1 MKFKNL
7 NTKTG
12 HRGLGSF
19 VTKCLTTCILLLT
32 LSLGAFAQQVTMD
45 FVWVPSA
52 GTSTTADFDVI
63 LKNTGAVPLTF
74 NGIIIRSLAHNANTS
89 ILTGGV
95 GTISWNSVAGTAP
108 TSVASGNGWNN
119 WPNISTNLGYT
130 AGTRILN
137 YSSSN
142 TFFTNATAP
151 TIPTGAGVNIGRFRM
166 TVTGGTFVQGAQFGF
181 AWATTA
187 AVIAYVNGAT
197 TTTSLATAGT
207 NKVVTASASQPL
219 GPVVTGPT
227 ASVLSGSTSIC
238 NGATANLSVAVTGGT
253 SPYTVTV
260 TDGTSS
266 FTATGTSPVSI
277 PVTPSSTK
285 TYSISS
291 VTGGGTGTGNSG
303 SATVTVTN
311 PSDNVTTISQCGGS
325 YTWANNGQT
334 YTTSGVYTGTTTN
347 CVTEKLDLTIT
358 PATTIGSVTQTQ
370 CGGTYT
376 WPSNGQT
383 YSTSGTY
390 TNVVGCN
397 TATLNLTITAPTTTG
412 SVTQTQCGGTYTWP
426 SNGQTYTTSGTYTNV
441 VGCNTATLNLTITPT
456 SDNVTTISQC
466 GGSYT
471 WANNGQTYTTSGV
484 YTGTTTNCVT
494 EKLNLTITAPSDNVT
509 TISQCGGSYTWANN
523 GQTYTTSGVYTG
535 TTTNCVTEKLNLT
548 INGGAMALTSAGNS
562 VTGSSSASVTVNN
575 SAALVN
581 NSSCDYIA
589 TVTDGPSGSGAGSV
603 TVGVV
608 VAPSNTVSSI
618 NGQLYARRSF
628 NINAT
633 NGEAGS
639 ITFYANQSD
648 FDTYNANAGTLL
660 QMNATN
666 VKIAQVINGITGT
679 VVPIATTASYNSAL
693 ARYEITCNVPNL
705 SGEYYLYTNPACA
718 LTMSTI
724 SVGTMTAVTSNSTYN
739 VPLTWTAVSGAVSYD
754 IRFRQVGTPTWTS
767 FAATNLSRILVG
779 LLSSTTYEF
788 QGKVRCSS
796 NTASGLWGTL
806 GTFTTPAPLVVCT
819 SPSSVS
825 VSAITA
831 TSANF
836 SWTAMSTP
844 TTSYM
849 LRYRAVGATTWQN
862 CGVTTNSKAIG
873 GLTSGTSYEA
883 QVASYCSSINAYG
896 AFTSSATFTTVSA
909 PTCAAPT
916 NFAYVSSTGSTAT
929 VSWTNSTGP
938 TTYVVSVRVAGSTA
952 AYLNYNGTSNPRHM
966 GGLTPNT
973 QYEAYLRGYCAAT
986 QQFTTSSPL
995 IYFNTGALSKSP
1007 ALVEYPEGVK
1017 PEVKMYP
1024 NPTSNELNIEL
1035 LSENQSITSIKVMDM
1050 SGRVV
1055 KQTQSVTFEGV
1066 NTINVSLSELTA
1078 GMYTIQVVN
1087 NDKLMHI
1094 GRVTKN

>member
-1 MKFKNL
+1 MKLKNL

-12 HRGLGSF
+12 YKGLGSF

-32 LSLGAFAQQVTMD
+32 LSMGAFAQQVTMD

-52 GTSTTADFDVI
+52 GTSTTADFDII

-74 NGIIIRSLAHNANTS
+74 NGIIIRSLAHTANTT

-142 TFFTNATAP
+142 TFFTSATAP

-207 NKVVTASASQPL
+207 NKIVTASASQPL
-219 GPVVTGPT
+219 GPVASGPT
-227 ASVLSGSTSIC
+227 ASVLSGTASIC
-238 NGATANLSVAVTGGT
+238 NGSSTNLSVAVTGGT

-260 TDGTSS
+260 TDGTSN

-277 PVTPSSTK
+277 SVSPTSTK
-285 TYSISS
+285 TYSIVS
-291 VTGGGTGTGNSG
+291 VTGGGTGTGNTG

-311 PSDNVTTISQCGGS
+311 PSDNVTSISQCGGSYTWANNGQTYSTSGIYTGTTTNCVTEKLNLTITTPSDNVTTISQCGGS

-334 YTTSGVYTGTTTN
+334 YSTSGIYTGTTTN
-347 CVTEKLDLTIT
+347 CVTEKLD
-358 PATTIGSVTQTQ
+358 
-370 CGGTYT
+370 
-376 WPSNGQT
+376 
-383 YSTSGTY
+383 
-390 TNVVGCN
+390 
-397 TATLNLTITAPTTTG
+397 
-412 SVTQTQCGGTYTWP
+412 
-426 SNGQTYTTSGTYTNV
+426 
-441 VGCNTATLNLTITPT
+441 LTITPT

-471 WANNGQTYTTSGV
+471 WANNGQTYTTSGI

-494 EKLNLTITAPSDNVT
+494 EKLD
-509 TISQCGGSYTWANN
+509 
-523 GQTYTTSGVYTG
+523 
-535 TTTNCVTEKLNLT
+535 LT
-548 INGGAMALTSAGNS
+548 INGGAMALTSAGSS
-562 VTGSSSASVTVNN
+562 VTGSSSASVNLNNN
-575 SAALVN
+575 STLVN
-581 NSSCDYIA
+581 DASCDYIA
-589 TVTDGPSGSGAGSV
+589 TVTDGPSGVGAGSV
-603 TVGVV
+603 TVGVE
-608 VAPSNTVSSI
+608 VAASNTVSSV

-628 NINAT
+628 NISAA

-639 ITFYANQSD
+639 VTLYANQGD
-648 FDTYNANAGTLL
+648 FNTYNANAGTLL

-666 VKIAQVINGITGT
+666 VKIAQVIGGLTGT
-679 VVPIATTASYNSAL
+679 VVAIPTTATYNSAL
-693 ARYEITCNVPNL
+693 GRYEITGNVSNL
-705 SGEYYLYTNPACA
+705 NGVYYLYTNPACA
-718 LTMSTI
+718 LNMSTMT
-724 SVGTMTAVTSNSTYN
+724 VGTMAPVVSNNTYN
-739 VPLTWTAVSGAVSYD
+739 VPLTWTAVPGAVSYD
-754 IRFRQVGTPTWTS
+754 IRFRQVGNPTWTS
-767 FAATNLSRILVG
+767 FATTTLSRVLIG

-806 GTFTTPAPLVVCT
+806 GTFTTPAPLVVCI
-819 SPSSVS
+819 SPSTLN

-836 SWTAMSTP
+836 SWTAMGTP

-849 LRYRAVGATTWQN
+849 LRYRVVGATTWQN
-862 CGVTTNSKAIG
+862 CGVGNNNSKVVG
-873 GLTSGTSYEA
+873 GLASGTDYEA
-883 QVASYCSSINAYG
+883 QVASFCQSNNSYG
-896 AFTSSATFTTVSA
+896 AFTPIATFTTVSA
-909 PTCAAPT
+909 PVCVAPT
-916 NFAYVSSTGSTAT
+916 NFAFVSSTGSTAT
-929 VSWTNSTGP
+929 VSWTNSTGA
-938 TTYVVSVRVAGSTA
+938 TKYQVSVRVAGSTGS
-952 AYLNYNGTSNPRHM
+952 YLNYMGTSNPRHM

-973 QYEAYLRGYCAAT
+973 TYEAFLKGYCGAT
-986 QQFTTSSPL
+986 NQFTTASSL
-995 IYFNTGALSKSP
+995 ITFSTGAMSKAP
-1007 ALVEYPEGVK
+1007 ALVEYPEGYTS
-1017 PEVKMYP
+1017 EVKMYP
-1024 NPTSNELNIEL
+1024 NPTSNELNIEM
-1035 LSENQSITSIKVMDM
+1035 LSDNQSITSIKVMDM

-1055 KQTQSVTFEGV
+1055 KQTQSTTFEGI
-1066 NTINVSLSELTA
+1066 NTINISLSELTA

-1087 NDKLMHI
+1087 NDKLVHF